1 MKRFPL
7 FLVLASTFAISAS
20 GHSTLERSEPKDG
33 AVLKQA
39 PNEIMMWFTEP
50 LRVQL
55 STIDIRDSS
64 GKQVD
69 RGDLHAD
76 KKQPTLLHLS
86 LLPPLGPGTYKVSW
100 NAVAQDMHVSKGSLV
115 FRVSR

>member
-1 MKRFPL
+1 MKRFLL

-20 GHSTLERSEPKDG
+20 AHSTLENSEPKDG

-39 PNEIMMWFTEP
+39 PNEIRMWFTEP
-50 LRVQL
+50 LKVQL
-55 STIDIRDSS
+55 STIEVRDPS

-86 LLPPLGPGTYKVSW
+86 LTPTLGPGTYKVSW
-100 NAVAQDMHVSKGSLV
+100 NAVAQDMHVSKGNFA